1 MYPRRSET
9 SSGATSGS
17 GDGTSRSARRGTTG
31 RGTTA
36 RDTTGRAATGRA
48 RAGRAARGGLAL
60 AAALLAFGGWG
71 LAGAPP
77 ARAEDPVTLSQQG
90 QITDRVGALGDRKGA
105 VTAALDK
112 LYADRRI
119 QLFVTYVRDFSG
131 RSAQSWAD
139 ATAQKNGLGQNDV
152 LLAVATGARQYAYS
166 ADVDS
171 GFTEE
176 QLAAVARTA
185 IEPALKQNDWAGA
198 AIGAARGYDAVLG
211 GLPVPVPAITP
222 GVPDPGG
229 GASGESGAGDF
240 VLPVVVVGAAGA
252 LGAYAYSR
260 RKRGAGG
267 GGGGGR
273 GTRTD
278 HPGWDG
284 KKAEPTPL
292 PELDA
297 RAKALLV
304 ETDDAVR
311 TSVEELGFASAQF
324 GDEAITT
331 FTGAVEYAK
340 GELTHAFRLRQQL
353 DDAYPE
359 DDATRRR
366 MLDEIVA
373 RCTEANRRLDA
384 ESEGFDRLRDL
395 EKNAPQALATVE
407 AHFRA
412 LTGRATTARATLTAL
427 AARYAD
433 SASAPVA
440 ANPVQA
446 EDRLLFVTTHLGE
459 ARAAIDAGDN
469 GRAAVH
475 VRAAEGAVNQAAT
488 LVDAVERRAQELA
501 EAAGK
506 LAGALNETE
515 TDLADARGLLTGT
528 AEGSSTADLRG
539 RIGRAESVLA
549 DVRREEAAG
558 RYDPIDALRRVEEAD
573 AALDEALAGARERE
587 SGRQRA
593 AALLDQALLSA
604 RSAIGAATD
613 YVTTSRG
620 AVGSEARTRLAE
632 AQRHLERSGSLA
644 PTDPAGALAEAQ
656 QADSLARQAQQL
668 AEQDVRAYQNPYAG
682 QRAGGGRGGAVL
694 GGIILG
700 EILRGAGG
708 GFGGGGFGGG
718 RGGFGGGGGGGGGF
732 GGGGGSGPGS
742 FGGGGTRGRMGGGGR
757 F

>member
-1 MYPRRSET
+1 MTPPR
-9 SSGATSGS
+9 
-17 GDGTSRSARRGTTG
+17 SRTQG
-31 RGTTA
+31 RT
-36 RDTTGRAATGRA
+36 
-48 RAGRAARGGLAL
+48 
-60 AAALLAFGGWG
+60 AAALSVRAALAPATV
-71 LAGAPP
+71 LAGALLVLGGAATAGAPA

-90 QITDRVGALGDRKGA
+90 QVTDRVGALGDRQGA

-119 QLFVTYVRDFSG
+119 QLFVAYVRDFSG

-139 ATAQKNGLGQNDV
+139 ATAQRNGLGQNDV

-171 GFTEE
+171 GFTEQ
-176 QLAAVARTA
+176 QLATVARTA
-185 IEPALKQNDWAGA
+185 IDPALKQNDWAGA
-198 AIGAARGYDAVLG
+198 AIGAANGYNAVLG
-211 GLPVPVPAITP
+211 GQPVPVPTITP
-222 GVPDPGG
+222 GPADPGG
-229 GASGESGAGDF
+229 RAGGESGAGDF
-240 VLPVVVVGAAGA
+240 VLPVVAVGAAGA
-252 LGAYAYSR
+252 LAAYTYTR
-260 RKRGAGG
+260 RKRKVAA
-267 GGGGGR
+267 GGGR
-273 GTRTD
+273 GTTTG
-278 HPGWDG
+278 PGWPEGAPDRL
-284 KKAEPTPL
+284 PL

-304 ETDDAVR
+304 DTDDAVR
-311 TSVEELGFASAQF
+311 TSTEELGFAIAQF
-324 GDEAITT
+324 GEEATRP
-331 FTGAVEYAK
+331 FVAAVEYAED
-340 GELTHAFRLRQQL
+340 ELTHAFRLRQQL

-384 ESEGFDRLRDL
+384 ESADFDRLRDL

-407 AHFRA
+407 THVGD
-412 LTGRATTARATLTAL
+412 LTGRTATARATLTAL
-427 AARYAD
+427 AGRYAD
-433 SASAPVA
+433 SASAPVVSNA
-440 ANPVQA
+440 EQA
-446 EDRLLFVTTHLGE
+446 EDRLLFATTNLGR
-459 ARAAIDAGDN
+459 ARAALDAGEN
-469 GRAAVH
+469 GTAAVH
-475 VRAAEGAVNQAAT
+475 VRAAEGAVDQAAT

-506 LAGALNETE
+506 LPGALTETD

-528 AEGSSTADLRG
+528 AEGTSTADLRG
-539 RIGRAESVLA
+539 RIGRAEAVLA

-593 AALLDQALLSA
+593 VALLDQAVLAA

-613 YVTTSRG
+613 YITTTRG
-620 AVGSEARTRLAE
+620 AVGSQARTRLAE
-632 AQRHLERSGSLA
+632 AGRHLERAESVA
-644 PTDPAGALAEAQ
+644 QADPAGALAEAQ
-656 QADSLARQAQQL
+656 RADMLARQAQEL
-668 AEQDVRAYQNPYAG
+668 AEQDVRAYQDPYAG
-682 QRAGGGRGGAVL
+682 RRAGGGTGGAVL

-700 EILRGAGG
+700 EILRGGR
-708 GFGGGGFGGG
+708 GGGGFG
-718 RGGFGGGGGGGGGF
+718 GGFGGGGGGGFGG

>member
-1 MYPRRSET
+1 MSV
-9 SSGATSGS
+9 
-17 GDGTSRSARRGTTG
+17 
-31 RGTTA
+31 
-36 RDTTGRAATGRA
+36 RAA
-48 RAGRAARGGLAL
+48 LAL
-60 AAALLAFGGWG
+60 AAALLALGGWG
-71 LAGAPP
+71 VAGAPP
-77 ARAEDPVTLSQQG
+77 ARAEDPVTLSQEG
-90 QITDRVGALGDRKGA
+90 QITDRVGALGDRAPA

-139 ATAQKNGLGQNDV
+139 ATAEKNGLGQNDV

-176 QLAAVARTA
+176 QLATVARTA

-198 AIGAARGYDAVLG
+198 AIGAADGYNAVLG
-211 GLPVPVPAITP
+211 GLPVPVPTITP
-222 GVPDPGG
+222 GQADPGG
-229 GASGESGAGDF
+229 NGGGESGAGDF
-240 VLPVVVVGAAGA
+240 VLPVVAVGAAGA
-252 LGAYAYSR
+252 LAAYAYRR
-260 RKRGAGG
+260 RKRKDAGIG
-267 GGGGGR
+267 SAGR
-273 GTRTD
+273 GTTTG
-278 HPGWDG
+278 PGWG
-284 KKAEPTPL
+284 RQGAAQLEL

-297 RAKALLV
+297 KAKALLV

-311 TSVEELGFASAQF
+311 TSTEEIGFASAQF
-324 GDEAITT
+324 GDEAVVP
-331 FTGAVEYAK
+331 FVEAVKYAK
-340 GELTHAFRLRQQL
+340 DELTHAFRLRQQL

-359 DDATRRR
+359 DDPTRRR

-384 ESEGFDRLRDL
+384 ESADFDRLRDL

-412 LTGRATTARATLTAL
+412 LTGRTTTAGATL
-427 AARYAD
+427 AAMTQRYAD
-433 SASAPVA
+433 SAAAPVA
-440 ANPVQA
+440 SNPEQA
-446 EDRLLFVTTHLGE
+446 KDRLLFATTSLGE
-459 ARAAIDAGDN
+459 ARAAVDAGDN
-469 GRAAVH
+469 GKAAVH
-475 VRAAEGAVNQAAT
+475 VRAAEGAVDQAAT

-506 LAGALNETE
+506 LPGALNETQ
-515 TDLADARGLLTGT
+515 TDLADAEGLLTGT
-528 AEGSSTADLRG
+528 AQGTSTADLRG
-539 RIGRAESVLA
+539 RIGRARAVMA
-549 DVRREEAAG
+549 DVREEQTAG
-558 RYDPIDALRRVEEAD
+558 RYDPIDALRRIEEAD

-593 AALLDQALLSA
+593 VALLDQALLSA

-620 AVGSEARTRLAE
+620 AVGSQARTRLAE
-632 AQRHLERSGSLA
+632 AGRHLERAVSLTGS
-644 PTDPAGALAEAQ
+644 DPAGALAEAQ

-668 AEQDVRAYQNPYAG
+668 AEQDVRGYQDPYG
-682 QRAGGGRGGAVL
+682 GSRSGGGRGGAVL

-700 EILRGAGG
+700 EILRGGGFGGRGG
-708 GFGGGGFGGG
+708 GFGGGF
-718 RGGFGGGGGGGGGF
+718 
-732 GGGGGSGPGS
+732 GGGGSGPGS